1 MIALEN
7 NLKLPVALIAWSSKY
22 KFTLLFN
29 SACNE
34 LAITGNLGVI
44 RCMFDIDNRYNMQR
58 KGK

>member
-1 MIALEN
+1 MAFEN
-7 NLKLPVALIAWSSKY
+7 NLKLPVALMAWSSKY

-44 RCMFDIDNRYNMQR
+44 KCMLDIVVRYNIQR
-58 KGK
+58 KGN